1 MNKVFFDTWGWVAV
15 ANESDAYHVKVV
27 DFYRDFLLKGGM
39 PVTSDYV
46 LSETITLLRA
56 RTNPKDAGIFIDT
69 ILEAAGSGR
78 VRLEWIDQKKWE
90 KAWQM
95 CKKYADKPGISFVD
109 FTSFLLMKESGI
121 MKVLTADRHFEEVGL
136 RFEKLF

>member
-1 MNKVFFDTWGWVAV
+1 MTDMTAELVIHDLHAV
-15 ANESDAYHVKVV
+15 ADSE
-27 DFYRDFLLKGGM
+27 YRDFLLKGGI

-69 ILEAAGSGR
+69 ILEAARSGR
-78 VRLEWIDQKKWE
+78 VRLDWIDQKKWE
-90 KAWQM
+90 KTWQM
-95 CKKYADKPGISFVD
+95 CKRYADKPGISFVD
-109 FTSFLLMKESGI
+109 FTSFVLMKEVGI